1 LIFFILYVNYEESIS
16 ANVNYVFNDEDDYYI
31 AIEEK
36 WEEEFEIDQEQ
47 LMLNLGQDW
56 LEENE
61 W

>member
-1 LIFFILYVNYEESIS
+1 MYVNYEESIS